1 MGIALLFANTQ
12 EIRNTTFCKE
22 ALLVFFWGPKQVY
35 VIQYIKDEMLVKSVH
50 YAEPLK
56 HAKRRVSRVKK
67 PTRLKLLQHDN
78 APPQTS
84 RATAEALLNLKFKPV
99 P

>member
-1 MGIALLFANTQ
+1 MA
-12 EIRNTTFCKE
+12 
-22 ALLVFFWGPKQVY
+22 FFWGPKQVIY
-35 VIQYIKDEMLVKSVH
+35 VLEYIEDEMLVKCVQ

-56 HAKRRVSRVKK
+56 HAIRRVSRAKK
-67 PTRLKLLQHDN
+67 PTRLKMLQHDN
-78 APPQTS
+78 VPPQTS